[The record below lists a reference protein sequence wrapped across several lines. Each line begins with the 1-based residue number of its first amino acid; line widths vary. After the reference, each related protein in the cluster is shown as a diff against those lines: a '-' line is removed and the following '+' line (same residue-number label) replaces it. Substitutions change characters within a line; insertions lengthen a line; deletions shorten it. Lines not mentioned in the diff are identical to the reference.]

1 MEISVFRT
9 DFETG
14 PTETGGLIAYSL
26 NSVIIDITV
35 SYNSDDDISFQVI
48 TVHNKFK

>member
-9 DFETG
+9 DFESG
-14 PTETGGLIAYSL
+14 PTETGGLISYSR

-35 SYNSDDDISFQVI
+35 
-48 TVHNKFK
+48 T